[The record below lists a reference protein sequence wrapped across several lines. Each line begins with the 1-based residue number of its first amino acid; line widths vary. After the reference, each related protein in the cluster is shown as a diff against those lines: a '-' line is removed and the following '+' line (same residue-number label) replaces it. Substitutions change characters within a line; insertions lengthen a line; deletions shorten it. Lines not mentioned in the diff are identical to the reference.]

1 MYRIVICEDDITQIT
16 FLRECILK
24 SLEGISSQIELFEFN
39 SGEELLESN
48 LESID
53 IFFLDIKM
61 LKITGMDVA
70 KIIRETNDTSEII
83 FITSIVDY
91 IQEGYKVRAYRYLLK
106 PIDFGDLNESILSC
120 ISDIIKRRE
129 NFMLIE
135 NKGII
140 NKILINSIMYIEVRK
155 KVLTIHTKN
164 DTYYTKNSMDK
175 IELELEKY
183 NFFRCHKSYLIN
195 LMKVN
200 MLDIENN
207 IVFINQNSIIVS
219 RYKIKLLREK
229 LNSCLV
235 DVII

>member
-1 MYRIVICEDDITQIT
+1 MYRIVICEDDITQIA

-39 SGEELLESN
+39 SGEELLETN
-48 LESID
+48 LEGID

-61 LKITGMDVA
+61 LQLTGMDVA

-120 ISDIIKRRE
+120 ISDIIKKRE

-155 KVLTIHTKN
+155 KVLTMHTKN

-195 LMKVN
+195 LEY
-200 MLDIENN
+200 IQ
-207 IVFINQNSIIVS
+207 FICKNTVVINDEDVPVS
-219 RYKIKLLREK
+219 KYRMADLKKKLTYVLG
-229 LNSCLV
+229 
-235 DVII
+235 DVLC

>member
-1 MYRIVICEDDITQIT
+1 MYRIVICEDDITQIA

-39 SGEELLESN
+39 LGEELLETN
-48 LESID
+48 LEGID

-61 LKITGMDVA
+61 LQLTGMDVA

-120 ISDIIKRRE
+120 ISDIIKKRE

-195 LMKVN
+195 LEY
-200 MLDIENN
+200 IQ
-207 IVFINQNSIIVS
+207 FICKNTVVINDEDVPVS
-219 RYKIKLLREK
+219 KYRMADLKKKLTYVLG
-229 LNSCLV
+229 
-235 DVII
+235 DVLC

>member
-1 MYRIVICEDDITQIT
+1 MYRIVICEDDITQIA

-39 SGEELLESN
+39 SGEELLETN
-48 LESID
+48 LEGID

-61 LKITGMDVA
+61 LQLTGMDVA

-120 ISDIIKRRE
+120 ISDIIKKRE

-195 LMKVN
+195 L
-200 MLDIENN
+200 E
-207 IVFINQNSIIVS
+207 
-219 RYKIKLLREK
+219 
-229 LNSCLV
+229 
-235 DVII
+235 

>member
-1 MYRIVICEDDITQIT
+1 MYRIVICEDDITQRA

-39 SGEELLESN
+39 SGEELLETN
-48 LESID
+48 LEGID

-61 LKITGMDVA
+61 LQLTGMDVA

-120 ISDIIKRRE
+120 MSDIIKKRE

-195 LMKVN
+195 LEY
-200 MLDIENN
+200 IQ
-207 IVFINQNSIIVS
+207 FICKNTVVINDEDVPVS
-219 RYKIKLLREK
+219 KYRMADLKKKLTYVLG
-229 LNSCLV
+229 
-235 DVII
+235 DVLC

>member
-1 MYRIVICEDDITQIT
+1 MYRIVICEDDITQIA

-39 SGEELLESN
+39 SGEELLETN
-48 LESID
+48 LEGID

-61 LKITGMDVA
+61 LQLTGMDVA

-120 ISDIIKRRE
+120 ISDIIKKRE

-195 LMKVN
+195 LEY
-200 MLDIENN
+200 IQ
-207 IVFINQNSIIVS
+207 FICKNTAVINDEDVPVS
-219 RYKIKLLREK
+219 KYR
-229 LNSCLV
+229 
-235 DVII
+235 

>member
-1 MYRIVICEDDITQIT
+1 MYRIVICEDDITQIA

-39 SGEELLESN
+39 SGEELLETN
-48 LESID
+48 LEGID

-61 LKITGMDVA
+61 LQLTGMDVA
-70 KIIRETNDTSEII
+70 KIIRETNNTSEII

-120 ISDIIKRRE
+120 ISDIIKKRE

-195 LMKVN
+195 
-200 MLDIENN
+200 
-207 IVFINQNSIIVS
+207 
-219 RYKIKLLREK
+219 
-229 LNSCLV
+229 
-235 DVII
+235 

>member
-1 MYRIVICEDDITQIT
+1 MYRIVICEDDITQIA

-39 SGEELLESN
+39 SGEELLETN
-48 LESID
+48 LEGID

-61 LKITGMDVA
+61 LRLTGMDVA
-70 KIIRETNDTSEII
+70 RIIRETNDTSEII

-120 ISDIIKRRE
+120 MSDIIKKRE

-195 LMKVN
+195 LGYIQFICKNTVVIN
-200 MLDIENN
+200 DEDIP
-207 IVFINQNSIIVS
+207 VS
-219 RYKIKLLREK
+219 KYRMSDLKKKLTYVLG
-229 LNSCLV
+229 
-235 DVII
+235 DVLC

>member
-1 MYRIVICEDDITQIT
+1 MYRIVICEDDITQIA

-39 SGEELLESN
+39 SGEELLETN
-48 LESID
+48 LEGID

-61 LKITGMDVA
+61 LQLTGMDVA

-120 ISDIIKRRE
+120 ISDIIKKRE

-195 LMKVN
+195 LEYIQFICKNTVVIN
-200 MLDIENN
+200 GKDIP
-207 IVFINQNSIIVS
+207 VS
-219 RYKIKLLREK
+219 KYRMANLKKKLTY
-229 LNSCLV
+229 V
-235 DVII
+235 